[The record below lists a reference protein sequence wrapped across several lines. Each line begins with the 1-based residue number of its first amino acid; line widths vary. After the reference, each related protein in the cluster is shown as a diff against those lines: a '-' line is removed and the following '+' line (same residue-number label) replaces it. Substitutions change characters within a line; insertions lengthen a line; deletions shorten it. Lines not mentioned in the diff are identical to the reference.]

1 MNNYDRRAVPL
12 FNTAEAI
19 GLNPSDVLS
28 RRGAFDHGFPPLSP
42 GKTDHPLHRLLTPDI
57 GAVLDNLAVL
67 LEAGA
72 VEVAIWQRF
81 DLASVD
87 EAQRAM
93 MDESFIGKVVMTP

>member
-1 MNNYDRRAVPL
+1 M
-12 FNTAEAI
+12 
-19 GLNPSDVLS
+19 
-28 RRGAFDHGFPPLSP
+28 
-42 GKTDHPLHRLLTPDI
+42 DHPLHRLLTPDI